1 MPEPEPDRSTVTD
14 AVLKAFPKDGDTVLK
29 EMQWDSLNGCW
40 MISRWGMMIGIE
52 KDGYI
57 HT

>member
-1 MPEPEPDRSTVTD
+1 MPETEPDRNTVSD